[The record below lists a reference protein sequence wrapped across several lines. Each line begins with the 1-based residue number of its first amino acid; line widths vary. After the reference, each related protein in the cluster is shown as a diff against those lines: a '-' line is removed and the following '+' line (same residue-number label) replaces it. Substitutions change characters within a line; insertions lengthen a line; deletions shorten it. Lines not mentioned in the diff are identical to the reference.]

1 MQRSQA
7 LITVI
12 MVVMKETLDS
22 VEELEGHDLDLL
34 FEWEERDGNVYITP
48 TAANCPA
55 SQKFKKELSQK
66 EHAKA
71 VKCLTVQREEF
82 VITHLQAV

>member
-1 MQRSQA
+1 M
-7 LITVI
+7 
-12 MVVMKETLDS
+12 
-22 VEELEGHDLDLL
+22 
-34 FEWEERDGNVYITP
+34 YITP

-55 SQKFKKELSQK
+55 SQKFRKELSQK

-82 VITHLQAV
+82 VVTHLQAV

>member
-7 LITVI
+7 LITDI
-12 MVVMKETLDS
+12 KVVMKETLDS
-22 VEELEGHDLDLL
+22 VELESHDLDLL

-48 TAANCPA
+48 TAANCPT

-71 VKCLTVQREEF
+71 ANCLTVQREEF
-82 VITHLQAV
+82 VITHLHAV